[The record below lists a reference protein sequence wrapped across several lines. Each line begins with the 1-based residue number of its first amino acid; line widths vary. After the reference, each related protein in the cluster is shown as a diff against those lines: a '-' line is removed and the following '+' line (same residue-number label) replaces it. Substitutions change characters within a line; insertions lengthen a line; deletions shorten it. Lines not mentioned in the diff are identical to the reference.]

1 MLDISPD
8 VIPPQP
14 VRLADYR
21 PPPFLIDMVDLV
33 FELDPRAHWHDGH
46 PVTARDVVWSID
58 RARDSTV
65 NAQYALLLRQIAS
78 VTAEGDR
85 RVVFRFRR
93 DRDR

>member
-1 MLDISPD
+1 MS
-8 VIPPQP
+8 V
-14 VRLADYR
+14 
-21 PPPFLIDMVDLV
+21 
-33 FELDPRAHWHDGH
+33 H
-46 PVTARDVVWSID
+46 ARDVVWSID

-93 DRDR
+93 AYPEQLYDATWHVQRVGEAVLRDRAGGAARSAGQPRAGEVGN